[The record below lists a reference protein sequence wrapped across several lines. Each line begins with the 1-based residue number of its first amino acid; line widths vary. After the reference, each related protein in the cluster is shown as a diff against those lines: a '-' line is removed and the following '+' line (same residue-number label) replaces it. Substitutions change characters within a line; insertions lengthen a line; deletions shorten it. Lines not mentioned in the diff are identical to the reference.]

1 MNEVSRLVW
10 VLVPMLVG
18 VLALDARAAAGETR
32 IATWKYDRQAAFLL
46 MFDDSEPT
54 HLSNA
59 IPELEKR
66 ELIGTFYLNP
76 GAKWYDAKGWEKVA
90 ANTRMV
96 LANHSMHHSGA
107 TSNAVAEAELGDCQE
122 VLHQLYPGRKSPR
135 LISLSYPGGSPW
147 TISEADKAAMLKKF
161 HLVVRPPANGRP
173 PLNGQPPEGGH
184 VGGVHLK
191 TGAEMAA
198 VVDRAL
204 ANRNMDYV
212 TFHGIGG
219 DWLKVSMEDYIQLL
233 DAVAAKRDQLW
244 VTDPVSVHKY
254 ETERNQATVQVLEN
268 GPATIRLALRA
279 LNDPLYDE
287 PLTLITPVPAAWK
300 TCSVTQG
307 DRRATVAVEQGAIR
321 YEALPDGPEIV
332 VQSVP

>member
-1 MNEVSRLVW
+1 MNEVNVLGW
-10 VLVPMLVG
+10 VVFPVVAS
-18 VLALDARAAAGETR
+18 VLTLNALGAAGETR
-32 IATWKYDRQAAFLL
+32 IATWKYDRQAAFLM
-46 MFDDSEPT
+46 MFDDSEPSHIT
-54 HLSNA
+54 NA
-59 IPELEKR
+59 IPELER
-66 ELIGTFYLNP
+66 LDLMGTFYINP
-76 GAKWYDAKGWEKVA
+76 GAKWYEAKDWEKVA
-90 ANTRMV
+90 ATTRME

-107 TSNAVAEAELGDCQE
+107 TNVMEADAELGGCQDE
-122 VLHQLYPGRKSPR
+122 LNRLYPGRKSPR

-147 TISEADKAAMLKKF
+147 KVSEEDKAAMLKKY

-173 PLNGQPPEGGH
+173 PVNGQPPEGGH

-219 DWLKVSMEDYIQLL
+219 DWLKVSMDDFIQLL
-233 DAVAAKRDQLW
+233 DAVVAKRDQLW

-287 PLTLITPVPAAWK
+287 PLTLIAPVPAAWK